1 MVILHKYNLPA
12 DFLASHYKTSLPA
25 MTVPD
30 QSLTVR
36 ELLERF
42 TTGLLTPQS
51 VWHEDIGDDISDLD
65 NPNPADRPDF
75 DLTDRDAI
83 RAAGE
88 AAAQEYIELQ
98 NNQRLKIA
106 PTNEEKKE
114 LVTTPTNEEK

>member
-1 MVILHKYNLPA
+1 
-12 DFLASHYKTSLPA
+12 

>member
-1 MVILHKYNLPA
+1 MVVLHKYNLPS
-12 DFLASHYKTSLPA
+12 DFLVSHYKTSLPK

-65 NPNPADRPDF
+65 NPNPVYRPDF

-88 AAAQEYIELQ
+88 AAAQEYVEQ
-98 NNQRLKIA
+98 QQMNQRKKAASTI
-106 PTNEEKKE
+106 EEKKE
-114 LVTTPTNEEK
+114 LVTTPTNEE